1 MEPIRI
7 ESIIRKPVSDVWR
20 FFTEDEHITQWN
32 FADSSWHCP
41 SAENDLSEGGRFS
54 YRMEEK
60 NGNMAF
66 DYSGSYDEVVEEKLI
81 KYHLDDDRKVEVNFN
96 KLDEFSTQIIQ
107 QFEPDSE
114 NSGES
119 QQQGWKAILNNF
131 KNYAE
136 SHP

>member
-1 MEPIRI
+1 M
-7 ESIIRKPVSDVWR
+7 WR

-41 SAENDLSEGGRFS
+41 SAENDLSEGRRFS
-54 YRMEEK
+54 YRMEEI

-114 NSGES
+114 NSGEL